1 MHNTETQCIYCFQYM
16 SGPYSLAAL
25 GVLLPPYHGVS
36 KFFRIRHGNSTF
48 ILFEPGGI
56 LPFAQWSPETL
67 GAGSVLPFALTNSPH
82 FRLRRTA
89 HRADIRLLCHS
100 LRSYG
105 SDPCLAQTNRK
116 SSPQGRA
123 FSVGDMTAKGNF
135 RTLRMLDD
143 LFTFSK

>member
-1 MHNTETQCIYCFQYM
+1 MDSFCFLFNGMIHFRFSGLTSAGQTGMCCSALSFGNKPLIHSGTCITRQGDGSF
-16 SGPYSLAAL
+16 
-25 GVLLPPYHGVS
+25 VLLVS
-36 KFFRIRHGNSTF
+36 
-48 ILFEPGGI
+48 GGI
-56 LPFAQWSPETL
+56 PIPFAQWSPETL

-116 SSPQGRA
+116 SSPLGRA
-123 FSVGDMTAKGNF
+123 FLLYLFLYSV
-135 RTLRMLDD
+135 
-143 LFTFSK
+143 

>member
-1 MHNTETQCIYCFQYM
+1 MDSFCSLFNGMIHFRFSGLTSAGQTGMCCSALSFGNKPLIHSGTCITRQGDGSF
-16 SGPYSLAAL
+16 
-25 GVLLPPYHGVS
+25 VLLV
-36 KFFRIRHGNSTF
+36 
-48 ILFEPGGI
+48 PGGI
-56 LPFAQWSPETL
+56 RIPFAQWSPETL

-123 FSVGDMTAKGNF
+123 FLLYLFLYSV
-135 RTLRMLDD
+135 
-143 LFTFSK
+143 

>member
-1 MHNTETQCIYCFQYM
+1 MDSFCSLFNGMIHFRFSGLTSAGQTGMCCSALSFGNKPLIHSGTCITRQGDGSF
-16 SGPYSLAAL
+16 
-25 GVLLPPYHGVS
+25 VLLVS
-36 KFFRIRHGNSTF
+36 
-48 ILFEPGGI
+48 GGI
-56 LPFAQWSPETL
+56 RIPFAQWSPETL

-116 SSPQGRA
+116 SSPQERA
-123 FSVGDMTAKGNF
+123 FLLYLFLYSV
-135 RTLRMLDD
+135 
-143 LFTFSK
+143 

>member
-1 MHNTETQCIYCFQYM
+1 MDSFCSLFNGMIHFRFSGLTSAGQTGMCCSALSFGNKPLIHSGTCITRQGDGSF
-16 SGPYSLAAL
+16 
-25 GVLLPPYHGVS
+25 VLLVS
-36 KFFRIRHGNSTF
+36 
-48 ILFEPGGI
+48 GGI
-56 LPFAQWSPETL
+56 RIPFAQWSPETL

-82 FRLRRTA
+82 FRLCRTS

-123 FSVGDMTAKGNF
+123 FLLYSFLYSV
-135 RTLRMLDD
+135 
-143 LFTFSK
+143 

>member
-1 MHNTETQCIYCFQYM
+1 MDSFCSLFNGMIHFRFSGLTSAGQTGMCCSALSFGNKPLIHSGTCITRQGDGSF
-16 SGPYSLAAL
+16 
-25 GVLLPPYHGVS
+25 VLLVS
-36 KFFRIRHGNSTF
+36 
-48 ILFEPGGI
+48 GGI
-56 LPFAQWSPETL
+56 RIPFAQWSPETL

-123 FSVGDMTAKGNF
+123 FLLYLFLYSV
-135 RTLRMLDD
+135 
-143 LFTFSK
+143 